1 MESTDGFP
9 IPQHSVSK
17 IKYSNLKTY
26 TFDLPTHDH
35 AGTHLARGS

>member
-17 IKYSNLKTY
+17 IKYSNLRTY
-26 TFDLPTHDH
+26 TFNQWPQFEADH
-35 AGTHLARGS
+35 AGTP